1 MGPTQMNKNT
11 FLAVVAGLVAGFAA
25 GAWSTVEMSS
35 PAVPGD
41 AAEPAPAFDASAPLE
56 ARVAALERAVAGER
70 DARLV
75 LEEQLNGLYAQLERL
90 DSPEMDE
97 LLRNLAESSEAR
109 QQARVQQA
117 ARRDRAARMQDRED
131 MRIEQLVAGGFTEGR
146 ARQILEL
153 EDEMRMAALQAE
165 FEAGQKGENLN
176 PWEWASNY
184 QADLRERLGDADYEK
199 YLTAQGGQ
207 ASVTVR
213 EVIGSSPANRA
224 GLRPGDRILSYD
236 GKRIFTMN
244 ELRTMA
250 FEGDSGEDVIVDI
263 ERNGQRM
270 QLVLPRG
277 PMGITGSGG
286 GMGFRSPFGG

>member
-1 MGPTQMNKNT
+1 MNRT
-11 FLAVVAGLVAGFAA
+11 IIAIVCGLAAGFAA
-25 GAWSTVEMSS
+25 GAWTGRAASLPE
-35 PAVPGD
+35 PEFAD
-41 AAEPAPAFDASAPLE
+41 AAGSFDASAPLE
-56 ARVAALERAVAGER
+56 DRIAALERAVAGER

-75 LEEQLNGLYAQLERL
+75 LEEQLHGLYAELERF

-109 QQARVQQA
+109 EQARSQQA
-117 ARRDRAARMQDRED
+117 ARRDRRARMQGRED
-131 MRIEQLVAGGFTEGR
+131 MRIGQLVAGGFTEGR
-146 ARQILEL
+146 ARQILQL
-153 EDEMRMAALQAE
+153 EDEIRMAALQAE
-165 FEAGQKGENLN
+165 FEARQKGENFN
-176 PWEWASNY
+176 PREWASDY
-184 QADLRERLGDADYEK
+184 QAGLRERLGDADYEK

-213 EVIGSSPANRA
+213 EVIGDSPANRA
-224 GLRPGDRILSYD
+224 GLQPGDRILSYD

-244 ELRTMA
+244 ELRSMA
-250 FEGDSGEDVIVDI
+250 FSGEAGEDVIVDI
-263 ERNGQRM
+263 ERNGQRL

>member
-1 MGPTQMNKNT
+1 MNRT
-11 FLAVVAGLVAGFAA
+11 IIAIVISLAAGFAA
-25 GAWSTVEMSS
+25 GAWTGM
-35 PAVPGD
+35 D
-41 AAEPAPAFDASAPLE
+41 AFPPNAEGEAAHAGGGFDASAPLE
-56 ARVAALERAVAGER
+56 DRIAALERAVAGER

-75 LEEQLNGLYAQLERL
+75 LEEQLHGLYAELERF

-97 LLRNLAESSEAR
+97 LLRTLSENSEAR
-109 QQARVQQA
+109 EQARVQ
-117 ARRDRAARMQDRED
+117 RAARQDRGARMQNREE
-131 MRIEQLVAGGFTEGR
+131 MRIGQLVAGGFTEGR

-153 EDEMRMAALQAE
+153 EDEIRMAALRAE
-165 FEAGQKGENLN
+165 YEARQDGESFNA
-176 PWEWASNY
+176 WEWASDY
-184 QADLRERLGDADYEK
+184 QAGLRDRLGDADYEK
-199 YLTAQGGQ
+199 YLTSQGGQ

-213 EVIGSSPANRA
+213 EVIGESPANRA
-224 GLRPGDRILSYD
+224 GLQPGDRILSYD

-244 ELRTMA
+244 ELRSMA
-250 FEGDSGEDVIVDI
+250 FSGEPGEDVIVDV

>member
-1 MGPTQMNKNT
+1 MNRII
-11 FLAVVAGLVAGFAA
+11 LAIAVSLAAGFAA
-25 GAWSTVEMSS
+25 GAWTNR
-35 PAVPGD
+35 D
-41 AAEPAPAFDASAPLE
+41 APPAEPGSGNEVGSIDASAPLE
-56 ARVAALERAVAGER
+56 ERIAALERAVASER

-75 LEEQLNGLYAQLERL
+75 LEEQLHGLYAELERF

-97 LLRNLAESSEAR
+97 LLRTLAESSEAR
-109 QQARVQQA
+109 EQARRQQA
-117 ARRDRAARMQDRED
+117 ARRDRGARMQDRED
-131 MRIEQLVAGGFTEGR
+131 LRIGQLIAGGFTEGR

-153 EDEMRMAALQAE
+153 EDEIRMAALQAE
-165 FEAGQKGENLN
+165 FEARQKGENFN
-176 PWEWASNY
+176 AWEWASDY
-184 QADLRERLGDADYEK
+184 QAGLRERLGDADYEK

-213 EVIGSSPANRA
+213 EVIGESPANRA

-244 ELRTMA
+244 ELRSTA
-250 FEGDSGEDVIVDI
+250 FSGEAGEDVIVDI

-277 PMGITGSGG
+277 PLGITGSGG

>member
-1 MGPTQMNKNT
+1 MNRT
-11 FLAVVAGLVAGFAA
+11 IVAIVFSLSAGFAA
-25 GAWSTVEMSS
+25 GAWTNRAATPEEPTSAS
-35 PAVPGD
+35 PGGS
-41 AAEPAPAFDASAPLE
+41 FDASAPLE
-56 ARVAALERAVAGER
+56 DRIAALERAVAAER

-75 LEEQLNGLYAQLERL
+75 LEEQLHGLYAELERF

-97 LLRNLAESSEAR
+97 LLRTLAESGEAR
-109 QQARVQQA
+109 EQARVQRA
-117 ARRDRAARMQDRED
+117 ARRDRGARMQDRDD
-131 MRIEQLVAGGFTEGR
+131 MRIGQLVAGGFTEGR

-153 EDEMRMAALQAE
+153 EDEIRMAALQAE
-165 FEAGQKGENLN
+165 FEARQKGENFN
-176 PWEWASNY
+176 PWEWAADN

-213 EVIGSSPANRA
+213 EVIGESPANRA

-236 GKRIFTMN
+236 GKRVFTMN
-244 ELRTMA
+244 ELRSMA
-250 FEGDSGEDVIVDI
+250 FSGEAGEDVIVDI
-263 ERNGQRM
+263 ERDGQRI